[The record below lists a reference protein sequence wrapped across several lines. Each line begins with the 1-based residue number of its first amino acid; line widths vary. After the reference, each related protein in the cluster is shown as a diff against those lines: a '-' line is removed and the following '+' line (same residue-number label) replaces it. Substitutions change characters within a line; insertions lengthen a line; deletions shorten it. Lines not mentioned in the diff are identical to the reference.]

1 MQFKYLFALCKEKE
15 RVLFYNKH
23 LMRDMGKTQLNTPG
37 PHSGNQ
43 DLIQAKSKNEQK
55 ADWNEGK

>member
-15 RVLFYNKH
+15 RILFYNKH
-23 LMRDMGKTQLNTPG
+23 LMRHWVKPNLT
-37 PHSGNQ
+37 HQ